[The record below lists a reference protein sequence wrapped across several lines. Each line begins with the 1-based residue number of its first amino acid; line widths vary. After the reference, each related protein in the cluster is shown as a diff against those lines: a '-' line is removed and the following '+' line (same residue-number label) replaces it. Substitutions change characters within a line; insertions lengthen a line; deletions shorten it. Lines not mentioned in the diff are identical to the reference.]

1 MYYKNIYRHGCKS
14 FNKKFDQFLEN
25 NPDYGHDDDYIGT
38 CEEDS
43 YCRSDFDIEEEL
55 ERACALGALEDDGL
69 TKLGQLSP
77 EEIYYL
83 LVLYYDD
90 QTANEYLEEIEY
102 FEEEAVA

>member
-1 MYYKNIYRHGCKS
+1 MYYKTIYRHGCKS
-14 FNKKFDQFLEN
+14 FNKKFDEFLKY

-43 YCRSDFDIEEEL
+43 YYRSDFDIEEEL
-55 ERACALGALEDDGL
+55 ERTCAIGALEDDGL

>member
-55 ERACALGALEDDGL
+55 ERACAVGALEDDGL
-69 TKLGQLSP
+69 TKLGQLTP
-77 EEIYYL
+77 EEI
-83 LVLYYDD
+83 
-90 QTANEYLEEIEY
+90 
-102 FEEEAVA
+102 